1 MPGKPI
7 PLLIR
12 NKFDIKFECWGQGGR
27 EDKISANLSVKKVN
41 VNRWWYSAFKDIAS
55 LSRKITFNN
64 FHGLVIYRKQ
74 LIYVLEILQ
83 NENDRGSLPQNFS
96 IQKAVQDY
104 NNFETVIF
112 PAAWNSFKELLYSDE
127 SEIIILFM
135 NYELSKL
142 SI

>member
-1 MPGKPI
+1 M
-7 PLLIR
+7 
-12 NKFDIKFECWGQGGR
+12 
-27 EDKISANLSVKKVN
+27 
-41 VNRWWYSAFKDIAS
+41 
-55 LSRKITFNN
+55 
-64 FHGLVIYRKQ
+64 
-74 LIYVLEILQ
+74 EILQ